1 MKQAI
6 ITILLSFFLINSYA
20 GRPCENSTLETP
32 EKLSF
37 VSNIAEKINTSLKQ
51 KNVKVALIAR
61 VGQDLSK
68 YNLKYSHVGF
78 IYKDEQGYSVI
89 HELNTCGTAD
99 SALYSQG
106 LGNFFLDDPF
116 TYETMTYVP
125 SVELQ
130 NRLYEM
136 LTKEKFKAFHE
147 KKYNMLSFPFSIK
160 YQNSNQFVLEA
171 LASVMSREIEILDRS
186 SAQTWLKLVG
196 YEPSTLNIDAV
207 TRLGARITKANIA
220 FDDQPFD
227 RRMAGLIDTVTV
239 DSIFKFME
247 KKDKTGYFIHLL
259 GDSKK

>member
-1 MKQAI
+1 MKKLV
-6 ITILLSFFLINSYA
+6 ITIFLSLFLVNSYA
-20 GRPCENSTLETP
+20 GRSCEDNGIETP

-37 VSNIAEKINTSLKQ
+37 VSNVAEKINQSLKQ

-68 YNLKYSHVGF
+68 YNLKYSHLGF
-78 IYKDEQGYSVI
+78 VYRDDKGYSVI
-89 HELNTCGTAD
+89 HELNTCGSAE

-125 SVELQ
+125 SNELQ
-130 NRLYEM
+130 DKLYEM
-136 LTKEKFKAFHE
+136 LTKEKFKLFHE
-147 KKYNMLSFPFSIK
+147 KKYNMLAFPFSVK

-171 LASVMSREIEILDRS
+171 LASVMSREVEILDRS

-196 YEPSTLNIDAV
+196 YEPSIINIGTF

-220 FDDQPFD
+220 FDDHPFD

-247 KKDKTGYFIHLL
+247 KKDKSGYFINLP
-259 GDSKK
+259 DERKK